1 MSSLPSPPFPVYNRG
16 IGLYGA
22 PSVRASHTA
31 RPTVDFMYNRNQN
44 IFMVPHECGGKEQM
58 MDGKNIHISEFGLSN
73 PLSPDFIVYQL
84 SPTTY
89 SYSKTAS

>member
-1 MSSLPSPPFPVYNRG
+1 MIALSQMAIFCGLHVRCGPSPPPVPLYNRG

-44 IFMVPHECGGKEQM
+44 IFMVLHECAGKEQV
-58 MDGKNIHISEFGLSN
+58 MDGKNIHISEPRRVFW
-73 PLSPDFIVYQL
+73 V
-84 SPTTY
+84 
-89 SYSKTAS
+89 K